1 MFKKVIKIII
11 TTSIIFVV
19 GNRQWRKLGKVVY
32 RNTAL
37 ASGQGV
43 LKGIE
48 IAYSEPAILLAE
60 IYAWKKRTRT
70 KNDEME
76 SL

>member
-1 MFKKVIKIII
+1 M
-11 TTSIIFVV
+11 
-19 GNRQWRKLGKVVY
+19 Y